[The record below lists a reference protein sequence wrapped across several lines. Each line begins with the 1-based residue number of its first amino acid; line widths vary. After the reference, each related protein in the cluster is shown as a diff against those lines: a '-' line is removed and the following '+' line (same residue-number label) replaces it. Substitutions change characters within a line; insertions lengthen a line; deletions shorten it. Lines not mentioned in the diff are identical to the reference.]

1 MQNPLQDGW
10 PEVIYRTGD
19 VVRYNGR
26 GELEYLSRKDFQ
38 IKHLGYRIELGE
50 IETAAG
56 AIPGLESCA
65 CVYDMGRKMIVLVY
79 SGQRMAKREMLSSL
93 ESRIPKYM
101 LPNRVVYMEELPH
114 NANGKID
121 RKKLAEM
128 WT

>member
-1 MQNPLQDGW
+1 
-10 PEVIYRTGD
+10 
-19 VVRYNGR
+19 
-26 GELEYLSRKDFQ
+26 
-38 IKHLGYRIELGE
+38 
-50 IETAAG
+50 
-56 AIPGLESCA
+56 
-65 CVYDMGRKMIVLVY
+65 MGRKMIVLVY